1 MTLVIDM
8 APETERR
15 LRDEAA
21 RKGLEPERYARHM
34 LEEQL
39 HRERQADA
47 PSLPRAESEL
57 LQHINEG
64 LPVETWRQY
73 HALIAMRDAGTLT
86 ADDRKTLVGLIDK
99 VEIAHA
105 RRMEYLVELA
115 NLRGTTPGRTDGRAR
130 HRQTHLC
137 LTGSRRRASGGRYS
151 SGRTDAANIAGV
163 LPTTR
168 RIILQ
173 SSISIRVC
181 EVVQTTQ
188 KI

>member
-21 RKGLEPERYARHM
+21 REGMEPERYARHM

-39 HRERQADA
+39 YRERQTDA

-73 HALIAMRDAGTLT
+73 HDLVAERRAGTLMPEQHET
-86 ADDRKTLVGLIDK
+86 LIALSEQVEMDFAQRLDRVLQL
-99 VEIAHA
+99 A
-105 RRMEYLVELA
+105 R
-115 NLRGTTPGRTDGRAR
+115 LRGTSLEAQMQALGIP
-130 HRQTHLC
+130 Q
-137 LTGSRRRASGGRYS
+137 YS
-151 SGRTDAANIAGV
+151 Y
-163 LPTTR
+163 
-168 RIILQ
+168 
-173 SSISIRVC
+173 
-181 EVVQTTQ
+181 E
-188 KI
+188 